1 MDSQILQ
8 SNTWELEISLFASK
22 ATFIDS
28 DLSNLLK
35 FLLYNPT
42 LTNGLNQVSLSE
54 AQAGVPENQ
63 RTVNL
68 VLRMRNTR
76 KELNDIRFEFQVM
89 VGMVLMLVMVLMSYF
104 DGVKDK
110 EHQNGTQQYL
120 LWVLGEITL

>member
-42 LTNGLNQVSLSE
+42 LTNGPNQVSLSE

-89 VGMVLMLVMVLMSYF
+89 VGMVLMLVMVLMWYY

-110 EHQNGTQQYL
+110 EHQKQN
-120 LWVLGEITL
+120 